1 MARSQKEIDKIF
13 EKAKEVIAKHKLIF
27 IEEIVSYLP
36 ISKPTFYEY
45 FPINSNEINELKTL
59 LEDNSVSI
67 KSGLRNKWY
76 ESENPTLQIALYRL
90 TSRDDEHKKL
100 NQSYIDHTSKNE
112 KIDTKF
118 EIEIITNQNEVSPEE
133 TN

>member
-1 MARSQKEIDKIF
+1 MI
-13 EKAKEVIAKHKLIF
+13 
-27 IEEIVSYLP
+27 
-36 ISKPTFYEY
+36 
-45 FPINSNEINELKTL
+45 
-59 LEDNSVSI
+59 EDNTVSI
-67 KSGLRNKWY
+67 KSGLRTKWY

-133 TN
+133 AN

>member
-1 MARSQKEIDKIF
+1 MKYNKEKLF
-13 EKAKEVIAKHKLIF
+13 EQAKKAVVENKLIF
-27 IEEIVSYLP
+27 IEEIVSFLP
-36 ISKPTFYEY
+36 CCKTTFYDY
-45 FPINSNEINELKTL
+45 FPDGSDELNELKTL
-59 LEDNSVSI
+59 IEDNTVSI
-67 KSGLRNKWY
+67 KSGLRIKWY

-118 EIEIITNQNEVSPEE
+118 EIEIISNQNEVSSEE
-133 TN
+133 AN

>member
-1 MARSQKEIDKIF
+1 MARSQKEINKIF
-13 EKAKEVIAKHKLIF
+13 KKAKQVIAKHNLIF

-36 ISKPTFYEY
+36 ISKATFYDYYPLE
-45 FPINSNEINELKTL
+45 SDELNELKTL
-59 LEDNSVSI
+59 LEEKAVEI
-67 KSGLRNKWY
+67 KSGLRKKWR

-112 KIDTKF
+112 KIDSKY
-118 EIEIITNQNEVSPEE
+118 EIEIITNKDDKKVD
-133 TN
+133 

>member
-1 MARSQKEIDKIF
+1 MARSQKEINKIF
-13 EKAKEVIAKHKLIF
+13 EKAKEVIAKHNLIF

-36 ISKPTFYEY
+36 ISKPTFYKY
-45 FPINSNEINELKTL
+45 FPIDSDEINELKSL
-59 LEDNSVSI
+59 LEDNAVST
-67 KSGLRNKWY
+67 KAGLRTKWY

-112 KIDTKF
+112 KIDNRF
-118 EIEIITNQNEVSPEE
+118 EIEIISNQNEVSPEE

>member
-1 MARSQKEIDKIF
+1 MKYNKEKLF
-13 EKAKEVIAKHKLIF
+13 QQAKEAVLKNNLIF
-27 IEEIVSYLP
+27 IEEIVSFLP
-36 ISKPTFYEY
+36 CSKQTFYEY
-45 FPINSNEINELKTL
+45 FPSGSDELDEIKAII
-59 LEDNSVSI
+59 EDNSVTI

-118 EIEIITNQNEVSPEE
+118 EIEILTNQNEVSPEE

>member
-1 MARSQKEIDKIF
+1 MKYNKEKLF
-13 EKAKEVIAKHKLIF
+13 EQAKQAVTENKLIF
-27 IEEIVSYLP
+27 VEEIVSFLP
-36 ISKPTFYEY
+36 CCKTTFYEY
-45 FPINSNEINELKTL
+45 FPDGSDGLNELKTL
-59 LEDNSVSI
+59 LDDNTVSI

-118 EIEIITNQNEVSPEE
+118 EIEIITNPNEVSPEE

>member
-13 EKAKEVIAKHKLIF
+13 EKAKEVIAKHNLIF
-27 IEEIVSYLP
+27 IEEIVSFLP

-45 FPINSNEINELKTL
+45 FPIDSNEINELKSL
-59 LEDNSVSI
+59 LEDNAVST
-67 KSGLRNKWY
+67 KAKLRTKWY
-76 ESENPTLQIALYRL
+76 ESDNPTLQIALYRL

-112 KIDTKF
+112 KIDNRF
-118 EIEIITNQNEVSPEE
+118 EIEIISNQNEVSPEE

>member
-1 MARSQKEIDKIF
+1 MARSQKEINKIF
-13 EKAKEVIAKHKLIF
+13 EKAKQVIAKHNLIF

-36 ISKPTFYEY
+36 ISKATFYDYYPLE
-45 FPINSNEINELKTL
+45 SDELNELKTL

-112 KIDTKF
+112 KIDNKY
-118 EIEIITNQNEVSPEE
+118 EIEIITKKDESQE
-133 TN
+133 TD

>member
-1 MARSQKEIDKIF
+1 MARSQKEIQKIF
-13 EKAKEVIAKHKLIF
+13 EKAKQVIEKHDLVF

-45 FPINSNEINELKTL
+45 FPIDSNEINELKTL
-59 LEDNSVSI
+59 LEEKAVEI
-67 KSGLRNKWY
+67 KSGLRKKWR

-112 KIDTKF
+112 KIDSKY
-118 EIEIITNQNEVSPEE
+118 EIEIITKKDESQK
-133 TN
+133 TD